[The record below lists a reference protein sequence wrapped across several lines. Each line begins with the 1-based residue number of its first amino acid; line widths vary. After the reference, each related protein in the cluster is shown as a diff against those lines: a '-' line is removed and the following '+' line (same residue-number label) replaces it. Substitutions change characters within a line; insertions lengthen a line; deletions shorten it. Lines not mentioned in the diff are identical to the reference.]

1 MLFQGWT
8 GFVDGVFEAKESVAM
23 ISIKQAVGQHDSA
36 AVPGSAIYISTLD
49 TFCQFVGRQ
58 KTCPTGDLL
67 HVQGTIDEES
77 LNGVR
82 DWKLR

>member
-36 AVPGSAIYISTLD
+36 AVPGSAIYISTLIPFVILSVVRKPAQPV
-49 TFCQFVGRQ
+49 TFCSS
-58 KTCPTGDLL
+58 
-67 HVQGTIDEES
+67 EEPS
-77 LNGVR
+77 MKNP
-82 DWKLR
+82 

>member
-49 TFCQFVGRQ
+49 TFCHFVG
-58 KTCPTGDLL
+58 
-67 HVQGTIDEES
+67 H
-77 LNGVR
+77 
-82 DWKLR
+82 